1 MMSASHNLQL
11 PTRVKAAAVHLS
23 LSAAVAALTALLV
36 FWLWFPYPYREVAGG
51 RELFLLILG
60 VDVVCGPILTLVLFD
75 PHKSRKE
82 LIRDL
87 SLVALIQV
95 AALAYGIHT
104 MIQARPVLLAFEAD
118 RFRSVSLVEIDPA
131 KLAEAPAELRSL
143 SLTGPRLIGVR
154 IPQPADADFMEN
166 LDASM
171 AGLEVTFRPKFWRP
185 YDEQRATVLKKAK
198 PLAELRQKHP
208 DQAAVINRAIA
219 DTGLP
224 EDKLAYLPLQSR
236 RNADWVALL
245 NRTNA
250 DVVGF
255 APLDGF

>member
-1 MMSASHNLQL
+1 MTKAVPSFELQ
-11 PTRVKAAAVHLS
+11 TRLKAAVIHLL

-36 FWLWFPYPYREVAGG
+36 FGLWFPYPYRELAGG
-51 RELFLLILG
+51 RELFLLILS
-60 VDVVCGPILTLVLFD
+60 VDVVCGPILTLVLFN
-75 PHKSRKE
+75 PRKPRKE
-82 LIRDL
+82 LVRDL
-87 SLVALIQV
+87 TLVALIQLV
-95 AALAYGIHT
+95 ALAYGIHAV
-104 MIQARPVLLAFEAD
+104 MQARPVLLAFEAD
-118 RFRSVSLVEIDPA
+118 RFRSVSVVEIDPT

-166 LDASM
+166 LDTSM

-208 DQAAVINRAIA
+208 DQAAVINKAIA

-255 APLDGF
+255 APVDGF